1 MGEPAATVDSLHGG
15 PPTDSL
21 FETRELYAYYANT
34 VAPVGIYPEFTVDAN
49 ILRSVRETLAKRVE
63 AFGKHAVIALHC
75 RQRSNFPQKNP
86 FAADMARLARRLK
99 EHRFGLVLFPDREGP
114 LPEMQDLCDYEC
126 PLDPSFQEPASIL
139 KLCGA
144 FIGGDSGPGHLAA
157 AVGTPV
163 LTLRPPRSPWVNGPF
178 CASAKLAFVE
188 GNVIEDGG
196 RQALSFDVE
205 AAVRSLFLL
214 LDSRF
219 S

>member
-1 MGEPAATVDSLHGG
+1 
-15 PPTDSL
+15 
-21 FETRELYAYYANT
+21 
-34 VAPVGIYPEFTVDAN
+34 
-49 ILRSVRETLAKRVE
+49 
-63 AFGKHAVIALHC
+63 
-75 RQRSNFPQKNP
+75 
-86 FAADMARLARRLK
+86 
-99 EHRFGLVLFPDREGP
+99 
-114 LPEMQDLCDYEC
+114 MQDLCDYEC